1 MPKPGGPRFGSFI
14 NGHSLL
20 INGRHRRQS
29 GLDGIRRTAMTP
41 QEQQLVADLFNRLAS
56 LEGQR
61 RDPDAERLIR
71 EGLGRAPNSV
81 YALVQ
86 TVLIQ
91 DETLKRA
98 NARIEELERAAAAPA
113 ESGSGGSFLDGVRNM
128 FGGREQPRGSVPSV
142 QPGGGQGSSGV
153 WGPRPGAGPVPSQPS
168 PGQPSGQP
176 WGNPQGYPQ
185 GYPSAPPPGY
195 APAGY
200 PPAGAPMGGGGGSF
214 LGTAAATVAGVVGG
228 AMLLNGIRSMMG
240 GHEGFSPGHDPS
252 GGMTHGGSPWDSG
265 SHGGSGQVTADQG
278 NDPLSRDAGLND
290 IGGGHRTAAWDH
302 TGNADDNNDTG
313 GGFLGGNV
321 DDLAGDTSGDFDT
334 SDYDDGGDGGDGGD
348 FDTA

>member
-1 MPKPGGPRFGSFI
+1 
-14 NGHSLL
+14 
-20 INGRHRRQS
+20 
-29 GLDGIRRTAMTP
+29 MTP

-56 LEGQR
+56 LEDQR

-113 ESGSGGSFLDGVRNM
+113 EGGSFLDSVRSM
-128 FGGREQPRGSVPSV
+128 LGGGREQPRGSVPSV
-142 QPGGGQGSSGV
+142 RPGGQGSSGA
-153 WGPRPGAGPVPSQPS
+153 WGPRPDTGPVPSQPS
-168 PGQPSGQP
+168 PGQP

-200 PPAGAPMGGGGGSF
+200 PPAGAPMGGGSF

-228 AMLLNGIRSMMG
+228 AMLLNGIRSMM
-240 GHEGFSPGHDPS
+240 PGHDPS

-265 SHGGSGQVTADQG
+265 SHGGSGHGTDQS
-278 NDPLSRDAGLND
+278 NDPLSQEAGLND
-290 IGGGHRTAAWDH
+290 IGGGHRAAAWDQ
-302 TGNADDNNDTG
+302 TSNADDNDAG
-313 GGFLGGNV
+313 GGFLGGSV
-321 DDLAGDTSGDFDT
+321 DDLAGDGDFDT
-334 SDYDDGGDGGDGGD
+334 GDFDGGDGGDGGD